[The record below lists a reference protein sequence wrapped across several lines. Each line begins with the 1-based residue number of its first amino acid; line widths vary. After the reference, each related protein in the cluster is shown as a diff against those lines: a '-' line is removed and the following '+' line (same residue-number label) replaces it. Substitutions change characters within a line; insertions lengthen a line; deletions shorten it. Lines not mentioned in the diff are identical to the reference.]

1 MYIQLIR
8 DGIKDHIV
16 FYELKY
22 YNHVLINH
30 HAYCC
35 TWNLKILSTNY
46 HWIFVI
52 TGCKYNG
59 QFLPNDYDE
68 CSYFRC
74 DFGDEPWYDEYGNIK
89 FVEVP
94 MKCAGGS
101 STNHYKFDPQN
112 PCGETSDKCG
122 APGKMLYKWHHDII
136 AVPCLKTSIYQK
148 RQYCL

>member
-1 MYIQLIR
+1 ML
-8 DGIKDHIV
+8 
-16 FYELKY
+16 F
-22 YNHVLINH
+22 
-30 HAYCC
+30 
-35 TWNLKILSTNY
+35 S
-46 HWIFVI
+46 

-74 DFGDEPWYDEYGNIK
+74 DFGDEPWYDEYGNIQ

-122 APGKMLYKWHHDII
+122 APGRMLIQITLKHSSCTVFDNIDLSKLKHI
-136 AVPCLKTSIYQK
+136 ACSVPKYLHIMYDMTV
-148 RQYCL
+148 

>member
-1 MYIQLIR
+1 M
-8 DGIKDHIV
+8 
-16 FYELKY
+16 
-22 YNHVLINH
+22 
-30 HAYCC
+30 
-35 TWNLKILSTNY
+35 NL
-46 HWIFVI
+46 FP

-59 QFLPNDYDE
+59 EFLPNDYDE

-101 STNHYKFDPQN
+101 STNHYKFDPHN

-122 APGKMLYKWHHDII
+122 APGKILMQLTPWYHNYIVFGSICLSDMAHIACSVENYII
-136 AVPCLKTSIYQK
+136 SFG
-148 RQYCL
+148 